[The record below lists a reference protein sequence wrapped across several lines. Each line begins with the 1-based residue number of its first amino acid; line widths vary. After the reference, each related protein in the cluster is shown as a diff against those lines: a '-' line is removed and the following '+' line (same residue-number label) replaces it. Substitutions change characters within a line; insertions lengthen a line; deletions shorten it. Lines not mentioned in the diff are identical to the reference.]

1 VTRTQITLSGQ
12 LVALDPTYPLECLPG
27 VEGNGVTRTQI
38 TLAGQLVAL
47 DPTYPLECLPGV
59 EGNGVT
65 RTQTTLAGQLVALD
79 LTYPLECLPG
89 VEGNGVTRTQT
100 AFSGQLVALDPTSFG
115 LGPEF
120 DSENC
125 SAATLYW
132 CCESE
137 SAVASDT
144 ETPSPSHLNHYRPN
158 LCWTP
163 QNRYLSVIEDQ
174 CSSGCVWLVGLQ
186 CWVLD
191 PFPRVGIGTT
201 HIRSEQAPQC
211 WPPGYQRGT
220 RPRRAQSCQTS
231 PQQRPPCPSPQYCAK
246 LNMELSSQRGQNLR
260 QSNLRR
266 PGSNPF
272 GLNWRSRSWLSFF
285 RITRLSMLD
294 VGIDGPFL
302 GTGSPFSY
310 FGISFLERLLVLFS
324 ISLTVFRLL
333 QLPSSSSTCPLF
345 VFGSRVAPVAPWPR
359 NWKKR
364 RAREQESRSY
374 HWWRNLEIGILGVT
388 YVVFPLPSKD
398 TEDLSDEEFRVKSH
412 FPAQQHDL
420 SNGRMRNMFSLKNFV
435 SVFIYILYHYP
446 PVSFVLGSPAREGAR
461 HE

>member
-1 VTRTQITLSGQ
+1 M
-12 LVALDPTYPLECLPG
+12 
-27 VEGNGVTRTQI
+27 TRTQI

-65 RTQTTLAGQLVALD
+65 RTQTT
-79 LTYPLECLPG
+79 
-89 VEGNGVTRTQT
+89 
-100 AFSGQLVALDPTSFG
+100 FSGQLVALDPTSFG

-144 ETPSPSHLNHYRPN
+144 ETPSPSHLNHYRQN

-231 PQQRPPCPSPQYCAK
+231 PQQRPPCPSPRYCAK
-246 LNMELSSQRGQNLR
+246 LNMVLSSQRGQNLR
-260 QSNLRR
+260 PSNLRR

-310 FGISFLERLLVLFS
+310 FGISFPERLLVLFS

-333 QLPSSSSTCPLF
+333 PLPSSSSTCPLF

-364 RAREQESRSY
+364 LAREQDSRSY

-398 TEDLSDEEFRVKSH
+398 TEDLSDEVLVKSH
-412 FPAQQHDL
+412 YLAQQHDL

-435 SVFIYILYHYP
+435 SVFIYILYQNP
-446 PVSFVLGSPAREGAR
+446 PVSFFVLGSPAREGAR